1 MSCISCR
8 LAEATLEHRQDS
20 SMRFCGNECYED
32 WKQQRRCGA
41 AAVAPIGEGVF
52 MRMLRTPVP
61 VGRGAILTKD
71 LFWKIMSYEGMTP
84 RALVYDIGDTS
95 VIRVNPEI
103 HYATWRKNVRKILQ
117 WIIESKTPIGADF
130 FLREMLWISI
140 EEDFID
146 LRNVMWKQLPML
158 HGTFI
163 NFDRQH
169 MIEMMCRH
177 FPQPL
182 WESIQR
188 LDPLSITHAS
198 NYAYAA
204 ASSNPMH
211 TELLQYFGKY
221 YAAEL
226 ADKLLR
232 KNMPSEE
239 EMEQAKDLIQNPD
252 TYVSAN
258 NNELYNFLD
267 TKLKG
272 MTYQEEQDHP
282 LRKYLEKVVTLI
294 RDFHPKFKMPV
305 RELLSKVFGSGDT
318 VLLEKFVPRYS
329 DKDILELFGIII
341 SKDHGSDTQFE
352 KEQYI
357 EIILKHVSRHIR
369 LTWPFIKHM
378 MKKQKYAWVL
388 EKLISRNLIVN
399 INDLEKENVFSY
411 IELYGAEDV
420 PRFIEFV
427 VLYQKPRVDFSG
439 LLLLDVG
446 RVLSM
451 GPASKLLMQE
461 VLRQLPSS
469 AVQLMDNE
477 FKRRIRDMYDND
489 YDIAQLLLWKDDNES
504 LMEPEQKKT
513 KN

>member
-1 MSCISCR
+1 
-8 LAEATLEHRQDS
+8 
-20 SMRFCGNECYED
+20 
-32 WKQQRRCGA
+32 
-41 AAVAPIGEGVF
+41 
-52 MRMLRTPVP
+52 
-61 VGRGAILTKD
+61 
-71 LFWKIMSYEGMTP
+71 
-84 RALVYDIGDTS
+84 LV
-95 VIRVNPEI
+95 
-103 HYATWRKNVRKILQ
+103 
-117 WIIESKTPIGADF
+117 
-130 FLREMLWISI
+130 
-140 EEDFID
+140 
-146 LRNVMWKQLPML
+146 
-158 HGTFI
+158 
-163 NFDRQH
+163 
-169 MIEMMCRH
+169 
-177 FPQPL
+177 
-182 WESIQR
+182 
-188 LDPLSITHAS
+188 
-198 NYAYAA
+198 
-204 ASSNPMH
+204 
-211 TELLQYFGKY
+211 QYFGKY

-252 TYVSAN
+252 THVSAN
-258 NNELYNFLD
+258 NNKLYNFLD
-267 TKLKG
+267 TKLKT
-272 MTYQEEQDHP
+272 MMYQRIEDHP
-282 LRKYLEKVVTLI
+282 LGKYLKKVVTLI

-305 RELLSKVFGSGDT
+305 RELLSNVFDNGDT
-318 VLLEKFVPRYS
+318 VLLEKFVPRYY
-329 DKDILELFGIII
+329 DKDILALFGIII
-341 SKDHGSDTQFE
+341 SKDHTQYE

-369 LTWPFIKHM
+369 LTWPFIKDM

-477 FKRRIRDMYDND
+477 FKRRIRETYNND
-489 YDIAQLLLWKDDNES
+489 YDISQLLLWKDDNES